1 MSRAAPDSDA
11 LKQAIRAEAARLGF
25 DEVGFAA
32 PELGAASGRLD
43 AFLAAGW
50 HGDMAWLA
58 DKAAR
63 RRDPRASGRTSAASS
78 CSPSTTGLK
87 ATRWPGWRSPIAG
100 SSRSMPRAATITT

>member
-1 MSRAAPDSDA
+1 MSRTVSDPDA
-11 LKQAIRAEAARLGF
+11 VKEAIRAEAARLGF

-43 AFLAAGW
+43 AFLAAGR

-63 RRDPRASGRTSAASS
+63 RRDPRALWPDVKSIILL
-78 CSPSTTGLK
+78 GLNYG
-87 ATRWPGWRSPIAG
+87 PDGDPLAG
-100 SSRSMPRAATITT
+100 LTHSDRGVVSVYA